1 MPQKPCPHCEQPLPN
16 TVIWRSLFAGQT
28 AHNCPS
34 CGKRFRL
41 TYTAKRRVAYLNVAL
56 MLGIM
61 LLIGSAMWKD
71 WPDLVRYLLIY
82 LVIAAGILFVLPFLA
97 RYEKTSAPYR

>member
-1 MPQKPCPHCEQPLPN
+1 MPQKLCPHCDQPLPN
-16 TVIWRSLFAGQT
+16 AVVWKSLFAGQT
-28 AHNCPS
+28 AHSCPA

-71 WPDLVRYLLIY
+71 WPDLLRYLLIY

-97 RYEKTSAPYR
+97 RFERTSAPYR